1 MRRGLALALLAGC
14 APALR
19 GPGPADAAGEADPA
33 ALLTEVQATIRRAEG
48 EPDARA
54 RQALAA
60 RAVESGET
68 CSARSPGDPR
78 CDYALALALGVQA
91 RERPAAAIPSLKLML
106 ERLRR
111 AAAADPALD
120 LAGPERVM
128 ALVLLRA
135 PGWPIGPGD
144 PESGL
149 AEARR
154 AAARFPDHPPNQLA
168 LAEALLATGARDQA
182 RAAARRALDL
192 ARARAATG
200 DPDAPGWAAEAERL
214 LRSP

>member
-1 MRRGLALALLAGC
+1 MALALLAGC

-19 GPGPADAAGEADPA
+19 GPRPAGGAGEADPA
-33 ALLTEVQATIRRAEG
+33 ALLAEVQATIRRAEG

-68 CSARSPGDPR
+68 CSARAPGDPR

-91 RERPAAAIPSLKLML
+91 RERPATAIPSLKLML

-111 AAAADPALD
+111 ADAADPALD

-135 PGWPIGPGD
+135 PGWPLGPGD

-149 AEARR
+149 AQARK

-168 LAEALLATGARDQA
+168 LAEALLATGAVEEG
-182 RAAARRALDL
+182 RAAARRAVELGQ
-192 ARARAATG
+192 AGASRG
-200 DPDAPGWAAEAERL
+200 DPDAARWAADAERL
-214 LRSP
+214 LRSSSP

>member
-1 MRRGLALALLAGC
+1 MALALLAGC

-19 GPGPADAAGEADPA
+19 GPPPAGGAGEADPA
-33 ALLTEVQATIRRAEG
+33 ALLAEVQATIRRAEG

-68 CSARSPGDPR
+68 CSARAPGDPR

-91 RERPAAAIPSLKLML
+91 RERPATAIPSLKLML

-111 AAAADPALD
+111 AEAADPALD

-135 PGWPIGPGD
+135 PGWPLGPGD

-149 AEARR
+149 AQARR

-168 LAEALLATGARDQA
+168 LAEALLATGAA
-182 RAAARRALDL
+182 EEGRAAARRAVEL
-192 ARARAATG
+192 ARAGASRG
-200 DPDAPGWAAEAERL
+200 DPDSARWAADGERL
-214 LRSP
+214 LRSSSP